1 MTSEQ
6 LSNLSPEELSK
17 LSDQE
22 LAAELLPI
30 IPLVRAPYS
39 GKDESDTSAKMLM
52 PGGQRTTLKKM
63 NKENAMIA
71 QLLRQAGVNVPGL

>member
-1 MTSEQ
+1 
-6 LSNLSPEELSK
+6 
-17 LSDQE
+17 
-22 LAAELLPI
+22 
-30 IPLVRAPYS
+30 
-39 GKDESDTSAKMLM
+39 M